1 MHLLFNNLKLK
12 TMKIYV
18 QANSKAEVNRR
29 LDLED
34 DIIGTEYNAFNPD
47 GYMTSHYLQEC
58 DSGTVVAIFKEY
70 SMDNPIAKSWGTWN
84 KDKNKL
90 T

>member
-1 MHLLFNNLKLK
+1 
-12 TMKIYV
+12 
-18 QANSKAEVNRR
+18 
-29 LDLED
+29 
-34 DIIGTEYNAFNPD
+34 
-47 GYMTSHYLQEC
+47 MTSHYLQEC